1 MNAATAT
8 VGEQALAQ
16 VSVIIPVYN
25 SEGTLSRAIS
35 SAVDQTLTDLEVI
48 VVVDGSKDNS
58 LGIAKGWAER
68 DGRVKVLDF
77 AVNRGKSA
85 CMNDAI
91 ALAKGE
97 WVAVLDADDRYLPN
111 RLEVL
116 YAEARDRAVD
126 LVADNQIH
134 VDAATGKAIKHA
146 FQPDGDGRSITL
158 RNLIENSSTQVNF
171 SFGILKT
178 FVKTRF
184 VREKEVHYISEAKLG
199 EDYYYLLEFL
209 LAGGRAWLTSDALYE
224 WTLPFSPTTRR
235 WTSTGNGA
243 WRYDYENALAVNQ
256 ALQQKYLHSRA
267 EISAIL
273 KKQESEYRIMIRY
286 LRAQRLFEED
296 RRYLAAGL
304 VVLGDRRVLAL
315 FSKRVRGRIRRFF
328 AREV

>member
-1 MNAATAT
+1 MAK
-8 VGEQALAQ
+8 

-25 SEGTLSRAIS
+25 SEETLSRAIS
-35 SAVDQTLTDLEVI
+35 SAVDQTLADLEII
-48 VVVDGSKDNS
+48 VAVDGSRDNS

-68 DGRVKVLDF
+68 DGRVKVLEF
-77 AVNRGKSA
+77 AVNRGKSV

-91 ALAKGE
+91 ALAEGE
-97 WVAVLDADDRYLPN
+97 WVAVLDADDRYRPN

-116 YAEARDRAVD
+116 YAEAQKRAVD

-134 VDAATGKAIKHA
+134 VDAATGKAVKHA
-146 FQPDGDGRSITL
+146 FQPTGNGRPITL
-158 RNLIENSSTQVNF
+158 ENLIANSSTQSNF

-178 FVKTRF
+178 FVRTRF
-184 VREKEVHYISEAKLG
+184 VREFELRYIPEAKLG

-243 WRYDYENALAVNQ
+243 WRYDYENALTVNH
-256 ALQQKYLHSRA
+256 ALQRKYGESRA
-267 EISAIL
+267 EVRAIL
-273 KKQESEYRIMIRY
+273 KTQEREYRIMIKY

-296 RRYLAAGL
+296 RRYFAASL
-304 VVLGDRRVLAL
+304 VVLGDRQVLGL
-315 FSKRVRGRIRRFF
+315 LSKRLRGRIQRLFRR
-328 AREV
+328 EI